1 MSCKQTKFETFQGLC
16 DVECDVLLGK
26 EAGQPCGEPFAK
38 HEAMERA
45 DVLRMSNGVLR
56 EYGVPLK
63 VAGVAPAGAG
73 WTVAFSSTFPGAP
86 ALEVSLQC
94 ERTSTYHVRE
104 SLKRSLSLTD
114 W

>member
-1 MSCKQTKFETFQGLC
+1 MSNATFF
-16 DVECDVLLGK
+16 LGK
-26 EAGQPCGEPFAK
+26 HAGQLCGEPLAK

-45 DVLRMSNGVLR
+45 DVLRMADGVLR
-56 EYGVPLK
+56 EYGVPMK

-86 ALEVSLQC
+86 ALEVRLQC

-104 SLKRSLSLTD
+104 SLKRSLALTD
-114 W
+114 